1 MCSSFSPAT
10 PTGQEAAFM
19 TYIIVLI
26 RLFYS
31 PGIGT
36 EDDFQNAK
44 NNQCHEWL
52 RYRNPIIYIG
62 ATERL

>member
-1 MCSSFSPAT
+1 
-10 PTGQEAAFM
+10 M